1 VSFVV
6 NEFCKRRHESTKY
19 GSTMTNSRYFL
30 GIICFVSLLALNL
43 FAGDGTPT
51 SAAAELE
58 RLRQQAQTAR
68 ASNNH
73 PARLDAV
80 LKIQKLVHD
89 MPQAV
94 EDAARIYTES
104 GDTTHALAALAEFV
118 ELGQTDENLLAGQ
131 NKAFASI
138 EKLPAYQA
146 ILKRMAENKTA
157 VSHAEQALTIPD
169 PGLVA
174 EDIDYDPQSK
184 SFLITSI
191 LEKKIIRLTS
201 DGKTTDFAQSP
212 SHWPMM
218 ALKIDAARKLVWAT
232 EAALDG
238 FSVAPQ
244 SDWGHSAVLCYD
256 LATGTLRSRIEGPP
270 HSALGDMALTRDG
283 TPIVSDGDGGGIY
296 RVNGTKLGAAKLERI
311 DKGDFIS
318 PQTPVMHPDGEH
330 LFVPDYLRGIGILEI
345 ATGETTW
352 LAPQGKYALS
362 GIDGLYFADGALFAT
377 QNGTSPER
385 VIRFQ
390 LNPALG
396 QIISEQLIERS
407 TPTLGDPTHGV
418 VVGNSFY
425 YIANSGWDVLD
436 DHGDLKAGAK
446 MTSAR
451 IMRFE
456 LRKAARTK

>member
-1 VSFVV
+1 
-6 NEFCKRRHESTKY
+6 
-19 GSTMTNSRYFL
+19 MINSIVTTPRYFR
-30 GIICFVSLLALNL
+30 GIICFVSLLALHL
-43 FAGDGTPT
+43 FAGYDTPT
-51 SAAAELE
+51 NATAELE

-73 PARLDAV
+73 PASLDAV
-80 LKIQKLVHD
+80 LKIRKLLND
-89 MPQAV
+89 APRAV
-94 EDAARIYTES
+94 EDTARIYTES
-104 GDTTHALAALAEFV
+104 GDTAHALAALEEFV
-118 ELGQTDENLLAGQ
+118 DLGQTDENLLAGQ
-131 NKAFASI
+131 NKAFSAL
-138 EKLPAYQA
+138 EKLPAYQS
-146 ILKRMAENKTA
+146 ILKRMAENKTS

-174 EDIDYDPQSK
+174 EDIDYDAQSK

-212 SHWPMM
+212 SHWPML
-218 ALKIDAARKLVWAT
+218 AIKIDVAHKLVWAT
-232 EAALDG
+232 EVALDG
-238 FSVAPQ
+238 FTAAPQ

-256 LATGTLRSRIEGPP
+256 LATAALRSRIEGPP
-270 HSALGDMALTRDG
+270 HAALGDMVLTRDG
-283 TPIVSDGDGGGIY
+283 IPIVSDGDGGGIY
-296 RVNGTKLGAAKLERI
+296 RVSGTKLERI

-318 PQTPVMHPDGEH
+318 PQTPVMHPDGKH
-330 LFVPDYLRGIGILEI
+330 LFVPDYLRGIGILDL
-345 ATGETTW
+345 ASGKTTW
-352 LAPQGKYALS
+352 LAPQQKYALS
-362 GIDGLYFADGALFAT
+362 GIDGLYFADSALFAI

-390 LNPALG
+390 LNSTAD

-407 TPTLGDPTHGV
+407 TPALGDPTHGV
-418 VVGNSFY
+418 VVGDSFY